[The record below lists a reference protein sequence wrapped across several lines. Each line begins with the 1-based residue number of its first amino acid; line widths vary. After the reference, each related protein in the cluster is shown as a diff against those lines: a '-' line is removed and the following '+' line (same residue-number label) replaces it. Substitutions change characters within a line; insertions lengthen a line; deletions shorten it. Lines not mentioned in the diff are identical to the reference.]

1 MTCKEILETDNK
13 KLRREYFGTSES
25 VRRKYMYLPI
35 SALDYNQ
42 IIDEALNK
50 AKEELREN
58 ENLHFGGTFNF
69 HLNTLVKERYQKSL
83 RESPMLVI
91 EYFIR
96 LNIDK
101 LGPIEFITALVEFL
115 SNNNLTLT
123 SDDVDSLFKNNS
135 DLKRILKR
143 SVSEIEEKYS
153 DLEKEEN
160 YVLLKAGLANK
171 KRNSQA
177 KGNEEKSME
186 KILKKT
192 KPSLPL
198 LKRYPGCSKEELIQ
212 IINDN
217 FLEDDIKILYKKY
230 DENLNARDDY
240 SITLAEQRRLTT
252 MLLKI
257 GRIVDKKLNGTTT
270 PKKNKAPKRNGSSQK
285 IKVKTIEDLSNQ
297 EKSQSSNEALEPL
310 TPTDEVSESL
320 EIKPETNSDGEK
332 DLNVL
337 PKMSVNERAEQ
348 PEQFETL
355 PLKNKENNAEKHESL
370 KMLSLSVVR
379 YVTSSAFATLQ
390 NQLPDFSR
398 ADLIM
403 AAMILGYVDGKQYTI
418 GAIAKIFSLSEAAI
432 KIRFR
437 QISLAL
443 GQRRDMYAFYKNL
456 LDERTQ
462 LVAADED
469 LKGPKKN
476 YVRADMNP
484 LTATTEEKDNN
495 GEK

>member
-1 MTCKEILETDNK
+1 M
-13 KLRREYFGTSES
+13 
-25 VRRKYMYLPI
+25 
-35 SALDYNQ
+35 
-42 IIDEALNK
+42 
-50 AKEELREN
+50 
-58 ENLHFGGTFNF
+58 
-69 HLNTLVKERYQKSL
+69 
-83 RESPMLVI
+83 
-91 EYFIR
+91 
-96 LNIDK
+96 
-101 LGPIEFITALVEFL
+101 
-115 SNNNLTLT
+115 
-123 SDDVDSLFKNNS
+123 
-135 DLKRILKR
+135 
-143 SVSEIEEKYS
+143 
-153 DLEKEEN
+153 
-160 YVLLKAGLANK
+160 
-171 KRNSQA
+171 
-177 KGNEEKSME
+177 
-186 KILKKT
+186 
-192 KPSLPL
+192 
-198 LKRYPGCSKEELIQ
+198 
-212 IINDN
+212 
-217 FLEDDIKILYKKY
+217 
-230 DENLNARDDY
+230 
-240 SITLAEQRRLTT
+240 
-252 MLLKI
+252 
-257 GRIVDKKLNGTTT
+257 
-270 PKKNKAPKRNGSSQK
+270 
-285 IKVKTIEDLSNQ
+285 SNQ
-297 EKSQSSNEALEPL
+297 EKSQPSNEPLEPL
-310 TPTDEVSESL
+310 TPTEEVSESL

-337 PKMSVNERAEQ
+337 PEISVSERAEQ

-418 GAIAKIFSLSEAAI
+418 DAIAQIFNLSEAAI

-476 YVRADMNP
+476 HVRTDMNP
-484 LTATTEEKDNN
+484 LTATTEEKDND